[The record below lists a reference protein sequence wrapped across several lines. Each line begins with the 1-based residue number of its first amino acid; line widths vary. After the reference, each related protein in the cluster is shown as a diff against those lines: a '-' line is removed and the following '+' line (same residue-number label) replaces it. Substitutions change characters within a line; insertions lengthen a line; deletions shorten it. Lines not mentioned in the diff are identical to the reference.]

1 MNILAVAGWT
11 YPDQEGGSFR
21 LVYEV
26 ARRHAARGHTVHV
39 ITQRLEARHP
49 KHEDIEG
56 VHVHR
61 YSTGGGAGLSWRLA
75 IRRAVPR
82 LIATLQQECPFDA
95 VLMHH
100 LVPAH
105 AALRVPGLRAL
116 PIVQMAY
123 VPYFLEYLDRR
134 TYEPSTGRTRRPGLG
149 HRLVAAYLRFV
160 ERRTL
165 RAADRIA
172 VLSTYSRDLIA
183 EWYPGFAGKTMQFP
197 GGADL
202 ERFRPEPR
210 RSEARCHLGLD
221 GLGLPDGPP
230 LFFTCRRLE
239 HRMGVVELVEAIAQ
253 LRASGRDA
261 TLLVAGRGNLEAAV
275 QQQIERLGLGEAVR
289 RLGYVPEED
298 LPLWYRA
305 ADCTVVPTRALE
317 GFGLVT
323 AEAMACG
330 TPVIGTPGGATPE
343 LLRPFDPRLVASD
356 ATPGALAEAISRFLD
371 EISGD
376 PTLEARCRT
385 YAEEHFSW
393 DRLAHGI
400 VEAFQTVQEQ
410 TQGAAP

>member
-39 ITQRLEARHP
+39 ITQRLEATHP
-49 KHEDIEG
+49 EHEDIEG

-61 YSTGGGAGLSWRLA
+61 YPTGGGAGVSWRLA
-75 IRRAVPR
+75 IRREVPR
-82 LIATLQQECPFDA
+82 LIEALQRERAFDA

-105 AALRVPGLRAL
+105 AALRAPGIRAL

-123 VPYFLEYLDRR
+123 VPYSLEYLDRR
-134 TYEPSTGRTRRPGLG
+134 TYEPSTGGTRRPGLG

-172 VLSTYSRDLIA
+172 VLSAYSRDLIA
-183 EWYPGFAGKTMQFP
+183 KWYPPFAGKVVQFP

-202 ERFRPEPR
+202 ERFRPEPSR
-210 RSEARCHLGLD
+210 PEARRRLGLD
-221 GLGLPDGPP
+221 GLGLPDGSP

-239 HRMGVVELVEAIAQ
+239 HRMGVLELVEAIAQ
-253 LRASGRDA
+253 LRARRRDA
-261 TLLVAGRGNLEAAV
+261 VLLVAGRGNLEAAL
-275 QQQIERLGLGEAVR
+275 QQQVERLGLGEAVR
-289 RLGYVPEED
+289 LLGYVPEED
-298 LPLWYRA
+298 LLLWYRA

-343 LLRPFDPRLVASD
+343 LLRPFDARLVAED
-356 ATPGALAEAISRFLD
+356 ATPEALGEAIHRFLD

-376 PTLEARCRT
+376 PELEARCRA
-385 YAEEHFSW
+385 YAEKYFSW
-393 DRLAHGI
+393 DRLADGI
-400 VEAFQTVQEQ
+400 LKAFETVQKQ
-410 TQGAAP
+410 TRGAAP